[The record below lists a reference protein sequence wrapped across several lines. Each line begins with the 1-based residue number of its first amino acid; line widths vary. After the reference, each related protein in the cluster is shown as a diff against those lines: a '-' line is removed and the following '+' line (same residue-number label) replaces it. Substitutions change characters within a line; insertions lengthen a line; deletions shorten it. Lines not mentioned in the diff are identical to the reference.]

1 MRFARR
7 LKKLRVVQSPV
18 SRRLIRLTA
27 VLAVVGIG
35 EWSVLLAHA
44 SQTPTWVHWLCSP
57 SALHPSGL
65 RAGPGLGG
73 LFTRVLGA
81 LRILLVHWPHIL
93 PILLA
98 LWTLVYLW
106 RANARH
112 QAGEVQV
119 HAQS

>member
-1 MRFARR
+1 
-7 LKKLRVVQSPV
+7 VVQSPAHK
-18 SRRLIRLTA
+18 RLIRLTA
-27 VLAVVGIG
+27 VLACVGIG

-57 SALHPSGL
+57 SAQHPSVFHI
-65 RAGPGLGG
+65 GPGLGG
-73 LFTRVLGA
+73 LLTRALGT
-81 LRILLVHWPHIL
+81 LQILLAHWPHIL

-112 QAGEVQV
+112 QAGDAQV
-119 HAQS
+119 RAG

>member
-1 MRFARR
+1 
-7 LKKLRVVQSPV
+7 VQSPAHK
-18 SRRLIRLTA
+18 RLIRVTA

-44 SQTPTWVHWLCSP
+44 SQTPAWVHWFCSPSTLHP
-57 SALHPSGL
+57 SALHV
-65 RAGPGLGG
+65 GPGLGG
-73 LFTRVLGA
+73 LLTRVLS
-81 LRILLVHWPHIL
+81 ILKVVLPHWPHIL

-106 RANARH
+106 RANARYR
-112 QAGEVQV
+112 AGEVRA

>member
-1 MRFARR
+1 M
-7 LKKLRVVQSPV
+7 VQSPAHK
-18 SRRLIRLTA
+18 RLIRLTA

-57 SALHPSGL
+57 SALHSSVL
-65 RAGPGLGG
+65 HVGPGLGG
-73 LFTRVLGA
+73 LFKRVLHT
-81 LRILLVHWPHIL
+81 LEVLLPHWPHIL

-112 QAGEVQV
+112 QTDEAQV
-119 HAQS
+119 HARS

>member
-1 MRFARR
+1 MRGPTH
-7 LKKLRVVQSPV
+7 K
-18 SRRLIRLTA
+18 RLTHLTA
-27 VLAVVGIG
+27 ALAVVGIG

-57 SALHPSGL
+57 SALHSSVL
-65 RAGPGLGG
+65 HVGPGLGG
-73 LFTRVLGA
+73 LVTRVLGT
-81 LRILLVHWPHIL
+81 LEVLLPHWPHIL

-106 RANARH
+106 RANARYRT
-112 QAGEVQV
+112 GEAQT